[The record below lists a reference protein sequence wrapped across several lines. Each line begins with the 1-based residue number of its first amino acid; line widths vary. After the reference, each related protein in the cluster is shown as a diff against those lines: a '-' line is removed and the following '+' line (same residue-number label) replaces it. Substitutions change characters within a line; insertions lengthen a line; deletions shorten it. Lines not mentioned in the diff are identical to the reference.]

1 MANNAVMSRLWNLW
15 TGFVALWVTDIEK
28 EHPEIAY
35 QNSIASMTEKYTKLK
50 QASGRI
56 IARRLEVEDRLA
68 AARAELD
75 KVTAQLNAAL
85 ATNQDDLAL
94 VLIQKKNAL
103 DEDVK
108 GLEADYAEADK
119 DAEEAKGQLLE
130 IKGEIDRLK
139 AEKDRMIAKFQSAEA
154 RLKIQE
160 SLDGL
165 SIDAEVKAL
174 SGVREHIK
182 GRIAEAKLGAEL
194 RSSDLDVRLQSLTRS
209 SASVTARAQLEQMK
223 AARAAQA
230 AGGPSGSSGSGK
242 SL

>member
-1 MANNAVMSRLWNLW
+1 MANNLIMSRLWNLW

-28 EHPEIAY
+28 DHPEIAY
-35 QNSIASMTEKYTKLK
+35 QNSIASMTEKYGLLK

-56 IARRLEVEDRLA
+56 IARRLDIEGRLETA
-68 AARAELD
+68 KAEMS
-75 KVTAQLNAAL
+75 KVAAQLNAAL
-85 ATNQDDLAL
+85 ATNQDDLAM

-103 DEDVK
+103 DEDLK
-108 GLEADYAEADK
+108 GMDADFGEADK

-165 SIDAEVKAL
+165 SIDAEVQAL

-182 GRIAEAKLGAEL
+182 GRIAEAKLGTEL
-194 RSSDLDVRLQSLTRS
+194 RQSDLDVRLKTLNRS
-209 SASVTARAQLEQMK
+209 AGTVTARAELEQMK
-223 AARAAQA
+223 KARVAES
-230 AGGPSGSSGSGK
+230 AGGK

>member
-1 MANNAVMSRLWNLW
+1 MANNAIVSRLWNLW

-35 QNSIASMTEKYTKLK
+35 QNSIASMTEKYTRLK

-56 IARRLEVEDRLA
+56 IARRLEIESRLEA
-68 AARAELD
+68 AKAELE
-75 KVTAQLNAAL
+75 KVSAQLNAAL

-103 DEDVK
+103 DEDIRAL
-108 GLEADYAEADK
+108 GADFSEADK
-119 DAEEAKGQLLE
+119 DAEEAKNSLLQ
-130 IKGEIDRLK
+130 IKSEIDKLK
-139 AEKDRMIAKFQSAEA
+139 AEKDRMLAKFQSAEA

-165 SIDAEVKAL
+165 SIDAEVQAL

-182 GRIAEAKLGAEL
+182 GRVAEAKLGAEL
-194 RSSDLDVRLQSLTRS
+194 RQSDLDVRLQGLSQN
-209 SASVTARAQLEQMK
+209 AGAVTARAQLEQMK
-223 AARAAQA
+223 KARAAEPL
-230 AGGPSGSSGSGK
+230 GGK

>member
-1 MANNAVMSRLWNLW
+1 MANNAIMSRLWNLW

-56 IARRLEVEDRLA
+56 IARRLELEGRLDA
-68 AARAELD
+68 AKAELD
-75 KVTAQLNAAL
+75 KVSAQLNAAL
-85 ATNQDDLAL
+85 ATNQDDLAM

-103 DEDVK
+103 DEDGK
-108 GLEADYAEADK
+108 SLAIDFAEADK
-119 DAEEAKGQLLE
+119 DAEEAKSQLLE

-139 AEKDRMIAKFQSAEA
+139 AEKERMIAKFHSAEA

-182 GRIAEAKLGAEL
+182 GRVAEAKLGAEL
-194 RSSDLDVRLQSLTRS
+194 RQSDLDVRLATLTRS
-209 SASVTARAQLEQMK
+209 AGAVTARAQLEEMK
-223 AARAAQA
+223 KARAAQ
-230 AGGPSGSSGSGK
+230 PSGGGGK

>member
-1 MANNAVMSRLWNLW
+1 MANNAIMSRLWNLW

-56 IARRLEVEDRLA
+56 IARRLEVEDRLNS
-68 AARAELD
+68 ARAELD
-75 KVTAQLNAAL
+75 KVSTQLNAAL

-108 GLEADYAEADK
+108 ALEADFAEADK

-139 AEKDRMIAKFQSAEA
+139 AEQDRMIAKFNSAEA

-209 SASVTARAQLEQMK
+209 SAAVTARAQLEQMK

-230 AGGPSGSSGSGK
+230 AGGQAGGSGK
-242 SL
+242 TL

>member
-1 MANNAVMSRLWNLW
+1 MANNAIMSRLWNLW

-35 QNSIASMTEKYTKLK
+35 QNSIASMTEKYSKLK

-56 IARRLEVEDRLA
+56 IARRLDVEGRLESSK
-68 AARAELD
+68 AELT
-75 KVTAQLNAAL
+75 KVAAQLNAAL
-85 ATNQDDLAL
+85 ATNQDDLAM

-103 DEDVK
+103 DEDIK
-108 GLEADYAEADK
+108 GLEADFAEADK
-119 DAEEAKGQLLE
+119 DAEEAKGHLLD

-139 AEKDRMIAKFQSAEA
+139 GEKDRMIAKFQSAEA

-165 SIDAEVKAL
+165 SIDAEVQAL

-182 GRIAEAKLGAEL
+182 GRVAEAKLGAEL
-194 RSSDLDVRLQSLTRS
+194 RSSDLDVRLKTLTRS
-209 SASVTARAQLEQMK
+209 AGAVTARAELEQMK
-223 AARAAQA
+223 KARAAEA
-230 AGGPSGSSGSGK
+230 AGGK

>member
-1 MANNAVMSRLWNLW
+1 MANNLIMSRLWNLW
-15 TGFVALWVTDIEK
+15 TGFVALWVTDVEK
-28 EHPEIAY
+28 DHPEIAY
-35 QNSIASMTEKYTKLK
+35 QNSIASMTEKYGLLK

-56 IARRLEVEDRLA
+56 IARRLDIESRLETA
-68 AARAELD
+68 KAEMS
-75 KVTAQLNAAL
+75 KVAAQLNAAL
-85 ATNQDDLAL
+85 ATNQDDLAM

-103 DEDVK
+103 DEDLK
-108 GLEADYAEADK
+108 SMEADFGEADK

-165 SIDAEVKAL
+165 SIDAEVQAL

-182 GRIAEAKLGAEL
+182 GRIAEAKLGTEL
-194 RSSDLDVRLQSLTRS
+194 RQSDLDVRLKTLNRS
-209 SASVTARAQLEQMK
+209 AGTVNARAELEQMK
-223 AARAAQA
+223 KARTAES
-230 AGGPSGSSGSGK
+230 AGGK

>member
-1 MANNAVMSRLWNLW
+1 MANNAIMSRLWNLW

-56 IARRLEVEDRLA
+56 IARRLEIEDRVETA
-68 AARAELD
+68 KAELA
-75 KVTAQLNAAL
+75 KITAQLNAAL
-85 ATNQDDLAL
+85 TTSQDDLAL

-103 DEDVK
+103 DEDLK
-108 GLEADYAEADK
+108 ALEADFVEADK
-119 DAEEAKGQLLE
+119 DAEEAKSQLLE

-139 AEKDRMIAKFQSAEA
+139 SEKDRMIAKFQSAEA

-182 GRIAEAKLGAEL
+182 GRVAEAKLGAEL
-194 RSSDLDVRLQSLTRS
+194 RQSDLDVRLSTLTRS
-209 SASVTARAQLEQMK
+209 AGSVTARAQLEEMK
-223 AARAAQA
+223 KARAAQA
-230 AGGPSGSSGSGK
+230 AGTAAGGK